1 MFFRQKQPMST
12 PPTPE
17 PDGLELNLR
26 LSGPT
31 IVKLLSIAVAILCGS
46 GVLVHTTSN
55 ITPVDSTYPT
65 VQTTP

>member
-1 MFFRQKQPMST
+1 MFFGQKQPTPT

-17 PDGLELNLR
+17 LDSLEFNLR

-55 ITPVDSTYPT
+55 IIPLDAPSPK